1 MIELDF
7 HETLTV
13 WGEHL
18 AINRDMNWRGMGT
31 HASNPSSIWRLL
43 CSVSMPDLTKM
54 VSAMRYWWCSPNNSL
69 VK

>member
-43 CSVSMPDLTKM
+43 CSVSMPDLTKNGF
-54 VSAMRYWWCSPNNSL
+54 SNAIL
-69 VK
+69 VVFPQQ